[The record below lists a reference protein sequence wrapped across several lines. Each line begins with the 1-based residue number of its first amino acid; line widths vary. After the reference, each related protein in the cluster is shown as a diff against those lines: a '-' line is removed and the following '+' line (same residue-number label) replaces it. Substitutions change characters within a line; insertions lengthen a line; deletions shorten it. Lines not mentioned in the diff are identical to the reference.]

1 LFYFNN
7 NDNNNDNNNN
17 NNNNNRIVKLKNN
30 YHYFFDPI
38 LFSFIFSHIFDSS
51 YWYDDLI
58 DETDETLG
66 SLMLIRF

>member
-17 NNNNNRIVKLKNN
+17 NKNNRIVKLKNN